1 MILLLPQLCWMDA
14 VPDALILVDGNGTIV
29 YANQR
34 CEDILG
40 WPPGELQGRPVE
52 VLVPARHAN
61 HAGFREHFMATPT
74 SRHMGSGL
82 ELTAMTYS
90 GEEVHVDIALSPL
103 VLDGVTYVMAAVR
116 DAQTPHEAIQRL
128 ILQSIALEA
137 AASGIFITN
146 VNGTIIWV
154 NQAVCRMT
162 GYGVE
167 ELIGQKPSL
176 LKSGEHLSDFYADIW
191 ATVTK
196 GRIWNGSIINRRKDG
211 SLYYEEQTIAPV
223 QSRTGEI
230 THFIAVKQD
239 VTDRILAE
247 RALLE
252 TRDELERRVAEVESL
267 HERLREQAIRD
278 SLTGLFNRRYLDESL
293 PRELSRARREQSPVT
308 LVTIDID
315 RFKSAN
321 DRHGHPFG
329 DRLLVKIG
337 GILRTGSRQTDV
349 ASRYGGDEFVVLL
362 VGATVAEGR
371 RLAEAW
377 RLEFRDGHVMA
388 GNAFAGATL
397 SAGVAEWLPGESP
410 ADLLARADQA
420 LYVAKQGGRDRT
432 EVSDGRPG
440 STAVP
445 R

>member
-1 MILLLPQLCWMDA
+1 MDA
-14 VPDALILVDGNGTIV
+14 VPDALILVDGGGDIV

-34 CEDILG
+34 CEEILG
-40 WPPGELQGRPVE
+40 WPPGELQGRSVE
-52 VLVPARHAN
+52 VLVPARHAS
-61 HAGFREHFMATPT
+61 HGRFRERFMASPT

-82 ELTAMTYS
+82 ELTAMTRS

-103 VLDGVTYVMAAVR
+103 VVDGVTYVMASVR
-116 DAQTPHEAIQRL
+116 DAQTPHEAFQRL
-128 ILQSIALEA
+128 IVQSIALDA
-137 AASGIFITN
+137 AASGIVITN
-146 VNGTIIWV
+146 VIGTIIWV
-154 NQAVCRMT
+154 NKAVCSMT
-162 GYGVE
+162 GYTVE

-176 LKSGEHLSDFYADIW
+176 LKSGEHQPDFYADLW
-191 ATVTK
+191 DTVTK
-196 GRIWNGSIINRRKDG
+196 GEIWNGSIVNRRKDG

-239 VTDRILAE
+239 VTDRVLAE
-247 RALLE
+247 KALLE
-252 TRDELERRVAEVESL
+252 TRDELECRVAEVEAL
-267 HERLREQAIRD
+267 HERLREQALRD

-321 DRHGHPFG
+321 DRYGHPFG

-349 ASRYGGDEFVVLL
+349 ACRYGGDEFVVLL
-362 VGATVAEGR
+362 VGATAAEGR

-377 RLEFRDGHVMA
+377 RLEFRDGPVMT
-388 GNAFAGATL
+388 GSVIAGATI
-397 SAGVAEWLPGESP
+397 SAGVAEWQHHESP

-420 LYVAKQGGRDRT
+420 LYAAKQGGRDRT
-432 EVSDGRPG
+432 EVSDIQSG
-440 STAVP
+440 SSFVTP
-445 R
+445 

>member
-1 MILLLPQLCWMDA
+1 MFQSPQLSWMDA
-14 VPDALILVDGNGTIV
+14 VPDALILVDGGGDIV

-34 CEDILG
+34 CEEILG
-40 WPPGELQGRPVE
+40 WPPGELQGRSVE
-52 VLVPARHAN
+52 VLVPERHAN
-61 HAGFREHFMATPT
+61 HGRFRERFMAAPA
-74 SRHMGSGL
+74 SRHMGRGL
-82 ELTAMTYS
+82 ELTAMTRT
-90 GEEVHVDIALSPL
+90 GDEVHVDIALSPI
-103 VLDGVTYVMAAVR
+103 VVDGVTYVMAAVR
-116 DAQTPHEAIQRL
+116 DAQTPHEAFQRL
-128 ILQSIALEA
+128 IVQSIALEA
-137 AASGIFITN
+137 AASGIVITN

-154 NQAVCRMT
+154 NRAVCTIT
-162 GYGVE
+162 GYTVE

-176 LKSGEHLSDFYADIW
+176 LKSGEHQPDFYADLW

-196 GRIWNGSIINRRKDG
+196 GNIWNGSIVNRRKDG

-239 VTDRILAE
+239 VTDRVLAE

-252 TRDELERRVAEVESL
+252 TRDELESRIAEVEAL
-267 HERLREQAIRD
+267 HERLREQALRD

-293 PRELSRARREQSPVT
+293 PRELSRARRERSPVT

-321 DRHGHPFG
+321 DRFGHPFG

-349 ASRYGGDEFVVLL
+349 ACRYGGDEFVVLL
-362 VGATVAEGR
+362 VGATAAEGR

-377 RLEFRDGHVMA
+377 RLEFRDGPVMT
-388 GNAFAGATL
+388 GNAVAGATL
-397 SAGVAEWLPGESP
+397 SAGVAEWQHDETP

-420 LYVAKQGGRDRT
+420 LYAAKQGGRDRT
-432 EVSDGRPG
+432 EVSDGPLG
-440 STAVP
+440 STSVP

>member
-1 MILLLPQLCWMDA
+1 MFQSPQLCWMDA
-14 VPDALILVDGNGTIV
+14 IPDALILVDGGGDIV

-34 CEDILG
+34 CEEILG
-40 WPPGELQGRPVE
+40 WPPAELQGRSVE
-52 VLVPARHAN
+52 VLVPARHAS
-61 HAGFREHFMATPT
+61 HGRFRERFMASPT

-82 ELTAMTYS
+82 ELTAMTRS

-103 VLDGVTYVMAAVR
+103 VVDGVTYVMAAVR

-128 ILQSIALEA
+128 IVQSIALDA
-137 AASGIFITN
+137 AASGIVITN
-146 VNGTIIWV
+146 VIGTIIWV
-154 NQAVCRMT
+154 NKAVCKMT
-162 GYGVE
+162 GYTVE

-176 LKSGEHLSDFYADIW
+176 LKSGEHRPDFYADLW
-191 ATVTK
+191 DTVTK
-196 GRIWNGSIINRRKDG
+196 GEIWNGSIVNRRKDG

-239 VTDRILAE
+239 VTDRVLAE

-252 TRDELERRVAEVESL
+252 TRDELECRVAEVEAL
-267 HERLREQAIRD
+267 HERLREQALRD

-321 DRHGHPFG
+321 DRFGHPFG

-349 ASRYGGDEFVVLL
+349 ACRYGGDEFVVLL
-362 VGATVAEGR
+362 VGATAAEGR

-377 RLEFRDGHVMA
+377 RLEFRDGPVMT
-388 GNAFAGATL
+388 GNAVAGATL
-397 SAGVAEWLPGESP
+397 SAGVAEWQHDESP

-420 LYVAKQGGRDRT
+420 LYVAKQGGRDRI
-432 EVSDGRPG
+432 EVSDGQLG
-440 STAVP
+440 ATSVP
-445 R
+445 T